1 MPAFD
6 PWIIEST
13 GRFDHNIHNHHSGL
27 ARMSFSEY
35 LQGIGL
41 GTFVSFDLETTGLDP
56 KVDFVIEF
64 GAVKIVNGIATER
77 YQQFIKP
84 PVRIPKFITKL
95 TGITNEMV
103 EDAPTFEEVV
113 DDLYD
118 FLGDHPLVAH
128 NIYFD
133 HNFLNV
139 KREAIDGI
147 PLKNQRIDTLSLVRT
162 LRYDMINHKLG
173 TAAEFYGLSKEGA
186 HRADYDADMV
196 AEILLILIS
205 EMKRLSP
212 DVLKVLVDVMH
223 GTDLPNE
230 PLYTAMLEWTASGR
244 AMEELDEY
252 PRIPLPQKPNIRHS
266 TSEGTFPDL
275 DQIFSDEG
283 LLSKHL
289 DGYEPRQTQVTL
301 AHDIQYAMRNDEFL
315 MGEAGTGVGK
325 SLAYTIPAVLTR
337 HELKEDEPIFISCN
351 TKNLQDQLFHK
362 EIPFI
367 QEKLGLPVRA
377 LLLKGRNNYICKT
390 KWQRAMRDVSWRF
403 SRREKEAL
411 QTLVVWAHETPT
423 GDIDEH
429 NGFHTVGNALVWSKL
444 NSEPGFCT
452 TNVCA
457 HNDFCYLGKLR
468 QESAKADIVV
478 VNHSLLLADAA
489 ADHAI
494 LPRYQ
499 RLIVDEAHL
508 LEKTAYQ
515 FFAAEFSYRS
525 LRIQLDQLFYKGRNK
540 SGMSIELRHL
550 LVPVDEKQKAGI
562 SAQLD
567 KLETDILEFDK
578 TLLAFFT
585 EFKATRQ
592 RDIERATFTY
602 KELYTTDKDPFAPV
616 RGIWYSVI
624 TSLTSLNN
632 LVRAVEKS
640 LDDLDDE
647 SLPGLSEISS
657 RFHSWREMMVY
668 TLEIM
673 DKQAAADNPEMI
685 YWFEILPKS
694 EVVAVKFVQVP
705 LEIGKQMQERVYEG
719 LACAIFTSGTLN
731 IDGSFSYL
739 KQRLGLKGHDRL
751 KEKTYPSPFF
761 YEDQARI
768 FVPTFMGPQNAENY
782 TVEVLFLLEKIWKT
796 HPVGTMILFTSYT
809 MLMNWQEELEDLIK
823 GSGRRLLVQSSRV
836 SRMDLINQ
844 FQKYPDS
851 ILLATDSFWQGV
863 DIRGDALQLLVI
875 AKLPFLV
882 PSDPIVRANS
892 DALKAAGENDFMGYS
907 VPEAAIKYKQGVGRL
922 IRSTS
927 DFGAILSLDERI
939 FTKRYGDYFRNSTP
953 IPHVPANSE
962 RELVDSIRAWFR
974 SHGIADANTN

>member
-1 MPAFD
+1 
-6 PWIIEST
+6 
-13 GRFDHNIHNHHSGL
+13 
-27 ARMSFSEY
+27 MSFAEY

-56 KVDFVIEF
+56 KTDFVIEF
-64 GAVKIVNGIATER
+64 GAVKVVDGVAVER

-84 PVRIPKFITKL
+84 PVRIPKFIQKL
-95 TGITNEMV
+95 TGITDEMV
-103 EDAPTFEEVV
+103 ADAPTFEEVV

-128 NIYFD
+128 NIFFD
-133 HNFLNV
+133 HNFLSV
-139 KREAIDGI
+139 KRDAIDGI
-147 PLKNQRIDTLSLVRT
+147 PLKNTLLDTLSLVRT
-162 LRYDMINHKLG
+162 VRYDMINHKLG

-186 HRADYDADMV
+186 HRADYDADLV
-196 AEILLILIS
+196 ADILLILVS
-205 EMKRLSP
+205 EMKRVP
-212 DVLKVLVDVMH
+212 KDVLKVLVDVMH
-223 GTDLPNE
+223 GTHLPNE
-230 PLYTAMLEWTASGR
+230 VLYRNMLDWTASGR
-244 AMEELDEY
+244 EMGELDEY
-252 PRIPLPQKPNIRHS
+252 PRIPMPKKPNIRHS
-266 TSEGTFPDL
+266 TQEGAFPDL
-275 DQIFSDEG
+275 DEIFSEEG
-283 LLSKHL
+283 LLSQRL
-289 DGYEPRQTQVTL
+289 EDYERRETQVSLTY
-301 AHDIQYAMRNDEFL
+301 DIQKAMQDDEFL
-315 MGEAGTGVGK
+315 MAEAGTGVGK
-325 SLAYTIPAVLTR
+325 SLAYTVPAVLTR
-337 HELKEDEPIFISCN
+337 HKLKEDEPILISCN

-367 QEKLGLPVRA
+367 QEELGLPVRA
-377 LLLKGRNNYICKT
+377 LMLKGRNNYICKT
-390 KWQRAMRDVSWRF
+390 KWQRAMRDIAWRF

-411 QTLVVWAHETPT
+411 QTLVLWAHETPT

-429 NGFHTVGNALVWSKL
+429 NGFHTGGHALVWSKL

-452 TNVCA
+452 THVCA
-457 HNDFCYLGKLR
+457 HNDYCYLGKLR
-468 QESAKADIVV
+468 QESAKSDIVV

-494 LPRYQ
+494 LPAYQ

-515 FFAAEFSYRS
+515 FFAAEFSYKS
-525 LRIQLDQLFYKGRNK
+525 LRIQMDQLFYKGRTK

-550 LVPVDEKQKAGI
+550 LVPIDEKQKNAI
-562 SAQLD
+562 TNQID
-567 KLETDILEFDK
+567 QLETDIQELDK

-585 EFKATRQ
+585 EFKSTRA
-592 RDIERATFTY
+592 REVERATFTY
-602 KELYTTDKDPFAPV
+602 KELYKSDKDIFAPV
-616 RGIWYSVI
+616 RGIWYSMI
-624 TSLTSLNN
+624 TGLTALAN
-632 LVRAVEKS
+632 LVREIEKS
-640 LDDLDDE
+640 LDELEDDQ
-647 SLPGLSEISS
+647 LPGLGEISS
-657 RFHSWREMMVY
+657 RFNSWREMMTG
-668 TLEIM
+668 TLAVM
-673 DKQAAADNPEMI
+673 DGQAAADNPDLI
-685 YWFEILPKS
+685 YWFEIMPKS

-705 LEIGKQMQERVYEG
+705 LEIGKQMQDRVYED
-719 LACAIFTSGTLN
+719 LASAIFTSGTLN
-731 IDGSFSYL
+731 IDGSFNYL
-739 KQRLGLKGHDRL
+739 KQRLGLRGHDRL

-782 TVEVLFLLEKIWKT
+782 TIEVLFLLEKIWEA

-809 MLMNWQEELEDLIK
+809 MLMNWQEELEDRIK
-823 GSGRRLLVQSSRV
+823 GSGRRLLVQSSRT

-844 FQKYPDS
+844 FRKYPDS

-863 DIRGDALQLLVI
+863 DIRGEALQLLVI

-953 IPHVPANSE
+953 IPHVPANTE
-962 RELVDSIRAWFR
+962 RELVDMIRSWYK
-974 SHGIADANTN
+974 SHGIPARHSN

>member
-1 MPAFD
+1 
-6 PWIIEST
+6 
-13 GRFDHNIHNHHSGL
+13 
-27 ARMSFSEY
+27 MSFTDY

-56 KVDFVIEF
+56 NVDYVIEF
-64 GAVKIVNGIATER
+64 GAVKVVDGVATER

-103 EDAPTFEEVV
+103 ADAPTFEEVV

-139 KREAIDGI
+139 KREAIDGY
-147 PLKNQRIDTLSLVRT
+147 PLKNQRIDTLSLART

-186 HRADYDADMV
+186 HRADYDADLV
-196 AEILLILIS
+196 ADILLIFIS
-205 EMKRLSP
+205 EMQRLSP
-212 DVLKVLVDVMH
+212 DVIKVLVDVLH

-230 PLYTAMLEWTASGR
+230 ALYKSILEWTAAGR
-244 AMEELDEY
+244 ALEAQEVY
-252 PRIPLPQKPNIRHS
+252 PRIPIPQRPNIRHFS
-266 TSEGTFPDL
+266 TAGRYPDL
-275 DQIFSDEG
+275 DQIFSEEG
-283 LLSKHL
+283 LLSEHL
-289 DGYEPRQTQVTL
+289 DGYEPRETQVTL
-301 AHDIQYAMRNDEFL
+301 AQDIQVAMRNDEFL
-315 MGEAGTGVGK
+315 MAEAGTGVGK

-337 HELKEDEPIFISCN
+337 HELQEDEPIFISCN

-367 QEKLGLPVRA
+367 QDKLGLPVRA

-494 LPRYQ
+494 LPTYQ

-525 LRIQLDQLFYKGRNK
+525 MRIQMDQMFYKGRQK

-550 LVPVDEKQKAGI
+550 LVPFEEKQKADLIGL
-562 SAQLD
+562 LD
-567 KLETDILEFDK
+567 TLETDIKEFD
-578 TLLAFFT
+578 TTMLSFFT

-592 RDIERATFTY
+592 RDVERATFTY
-602 KELYTTDKDPFAPV
+602 KELYTSEKDPFAPV
-616 RGIWYSVI
+616 QGIWYAVNS
-624 TSLTSLNN
+624 SLKSLIGK
-632 LVRAVEKS
+632 VRSVEKL
-640 LDDLDDE
+640 LDDLDDGN
-647 SLPGLSEISS
+647 LPGLAEISS
-657 RFHSWREMMVY
+657 RFLSWREMMIQ
-668 TLEIM
+668 TLDIM
-673 DKQAAADNPEMI
+673 EKQAAADNPEMI
-685 YWFEILPKS
+685 YWFEIMPKS
-694 EVVAVKFVQVP
+694 EMVAVKFVQVP
-705 LEIGKQMQERVYEG
+705 LEIGKQMQGRVYEE
-719 LACAIFTSGTLN
+719 LAAAIFTSGTLSV
-731 IDGSFSYL
+731 DGTFSYL
-739 KQRLGLKGHDRL
+739 KQRLGLRGHDRL
-751 KEKTYPSPFF
+751 QEKTYPSPFY

-782 TVEVLFLLEKIWKT
+782 TIEVLFLLEKIWKT

-809 MLMNWQEELEDLIK
+809 MLLNWQEELEDRIK

-844 FQKYPDS
+844 FRKYPDS

-962 RELVDSIRAWFR
+962 RELVDSVRNWYR
-974 SHGIADANTN
+974 SHGIEDSNTN

>member
-1 MPAFD
+1 
-6 PWIIEST
+6 
-13 GRFDHNIHNHHSGL
+13 
-27 ARMSFSEY
+27 MSFTDY

-56 KVDFVIEF
+56 NVDYVIEF
-64 GAVKIVNGIATER
+64 GAVKVVDGVATER

-103 EDAPTFEEVV
+103 ADAPTFEEVV

-139 KREAIDGI
+139 KREAIDGY
-147 PLKNQRIDTLSLVRT
+147 PLKNQRIDTLSLART

-186 HRADYDADMV
+186 HRADYDADLV
-196 AEILLILIS
+196 ADILLIFIS
-205 EMKRLSP
+205 EMQRLP
-212 DVLKVLVDVMH
+212 KDVIKVLVDVLH

-230 PLYTAMLEWTASGR
+230 ALYKSILEWTAAGR
-244 AMEELDEY
+244 ALEAQEVY
-252 PRIPLPQKPNIRHS
+252 PRIPLPQRPNIRHFS
-266 TSEGTFPDL
+266 TAGQYPDL
-275 DQIFSDEG
+275 DQIFSEDG
-283 LLSKHL
+283 LLAEHL
-289 DGYEPRQTQVTL
+289 DGYEPRETQVTL
-301 AHDIQYAMRNDEFL
+301 AQDIQVAMRNDEFL
-315 MGEAGTGVGK
+315 MAEAGTGVGK

-337 HELKEDEPIFISCN
+337 HELQEDEPIFISCN

-367 QEKLGLPVRA
+367 QDKLGLPVRA

-525 LRIQLDQLFYKGRNK
+525 MRIQMDQMFYKGRQK
-540 SGMSIELRHL
+540 SGMSIELRHM
-550 LVPVDEKQKAGI
+550 LVPFEEKQKADLLGL
-562 SAQLD
+562 LD
-567 KLETDILEFDK
+567 DLEKDIQEFDK
-578 TLLAFFT
+578 TMLTFFT

-592 RDIERATFTY
+592 RDVERATFTY
-602 KELYTTDKDPFAPV
+602 KELYTSEKDPFAPV
-616 RGIWYSVI
+616 QGIWYAVNSSLK
-624 TSLTSLNN
+624 SLTNK
-632 LVRAVEKS
+632 VRSAEKL
-640 LDDLDDE
+640 LDDLDDGN
-647 SLPGLSEISS
+647 LPGLAEISS
-657 RFHSWREMMVY
+657 RFLSWREMMIQ
-668 TLEIM
+668 TLDIM
-673 DKQAAADNPEMI
+673 EKQAAANNPEMI
-685 YWFEILPKS
+685 YWFEIMPKS
-694 EVVAVKFVQVP
+694 EMVAVKFVQVP
-705 LEIGKQMQERVYEG
+705 LEIGKQMQGRVYED
-719 LACAIFTSGTLN
+719 LAGAVFTSGTLSV
-731 IDGSFSYL
+731 DGSFSYL
-739 KQRLGLKGHDRL
+739 KQRLGLRGHDRL
-751 KEKTYPSPFF
+751 REKTYPSPFY

-782 TVEVLFLLEKIWKT
+782 TIEVLFLLEKIWKT

-809 MLMNWQEELEDLIK
+809 MLLNWQEELEDRIK

-844 FQKYPDS
+844 FRKYPDS

-927 DFGAILSLDERI
+927 DFGAIISLDERI

-953 IPHVPANSE
+953 VPHVPANSE
-962 RELVDSIRAWFR
+962 RELVDAVRNWYR
-974 SHGIADANTN
+974 SHGIDDSNTN

>member
-1 MPAFD
+1 
-6 PWIIEST
+6 
-13 GRFDHNIHNHHSGL
+13 
-27 ARMSFSEY
+27 MSFPKY
-35 LQGIGL
+35 LKGIGL
-41 GTFVSFDLETTGLDP
+41 GTFVSFDLETTGLNP
-56 KVDFVIEF
+56 AVDFVIEL
-64 GAVKIVNGIATER
+64 GAVKVVDGVPTER

-84 PVRIPKFITKL
+84 PVRIPAFIQKL

-103 EDAPTFEEVV
+103 ANSPTFEEVV

-118 FLGDHPLVAH
+118 FLGNYPLVAH

-139 KREAIDGI
+139 KRELIDGI
-147 PLKNQRIDTLSLVRT
+147 PLKNDLIDTLSLVRT
-162 LRYDMINHKLG
+162 MRYDMINHKLG

-186 HRADYDADMV
+186 HRADYDADLV
-196 AEILLILIS
+196 ADLLLILIS
-205 EMKRLSP
+205 EMKRIP
-212 DVLKVLVDVMH
+212 QDVLKVLVDVTH
-223 GTDLPNE
+223 GTQLPNE
-230 PLYTAMLEWTASGR
+230 VLYRNMLDWTASGR
-244 AMEELDEY
+244 GLEELEVY

-266 TSEGTFPDL
+266 SVEGAYPDL
-275 DQIFSDEG
+275 DEIFSQDG
-283 LLSKHL
+283 LLSTKL
-289 DGYEPRQTQVTL
+289 DDYERRETQVSL
-301 AHDIQYAMRNDEFL
+301 AYDIQTAMRNDEFL
-315 MGEAGTGVGK
+315 MAEAGTGVGK

-337 HELKEDEPIFISCN
+337 HEFKEDEPLFISCN

-367 QEKLGLPVRA
+367 QEQLGLPVRA

-390 KWQRAMRDVSWRF
+390 KWQRAIRDIGWRF

-429 NGFHTVGNALVWSKL
+429 NGFHTIGSALVWSKL

-457 HNDFCYLGKLR
+457 HNDYCYLGKLR

-494 LPRYQ
+494 LPRYH

-515 FFAAEFSYRS
+515 FFAAEFSYKT
-525 LRIQLDQLFYKGRNK
+525 LKMQMDQLFYSGRSK

-550 LVPVDEKQKAGI
+550 MVPVAEKRKSGLV
-562 SAQLD
+562 SQLD
-567 KLETDILEFDK
+567 QLETDIAELDK
-578 TLLAFFT
+578 ILLAFFT
-585 EFKATRQ
+585 EFKSTRQ
-592 RDIERATFTY
+592 REIERATFTY
-602 KELYTTDKDPFAPV
+602 KELYSAEKDVFAPV

-624 TSLTSLNN
+624 TSLTSLSN
-632 LVRAVEKS
+632 LVRAIEKS
-640 LDDLDDE
+640 LDDLEDD
-647 SLPGLSEISS
+647 SLPGLTEISS
-657 RFHSWREMMVY
+657 RFHSWRELMVQ
-668 TLEIM
+668 TLVVM
-673 DKQAAADNPEMI
+673 DKQSAADNPELI
-685 YWFEILPKS
+685 YWFEILPQS
-694 EVVAVKFVQVP
+694 EVVSVKFVQVP
-705 LEIGKQMQERVYEG
+705 LEIGKQMQTRIYED
-719 LACAIFTSGTLN
+719 LSSAVFTSGTLS
-731 IDGSFSYL
+731 IDGSFNYL
-739 KQRLGLKGHDRL
+739 KHRLGLRGHDRL
-751 KEKTYPSPFF
+751 TEKTYPSPFF

-782 TVEVLFLLEKIWKT
+782 TIEVLFLLEKIWEA

-809 MLMNWQEELEDLIK
+809 MLLNWQEELEERIK
-823 GSGRRLLVQSSRV
+823 GSGRKLLVQSSRV

-844 FQKYPDS
+844 FRKYPDS

-863 DIRGDALQLLVI
+863 DIKGDALQLLVI

-882 PSDPIVRANS
+882 PSDPIVKANS

-927 DFGAILSLDERI
+927 DFGAILSLDDRI

-962 RELVDSIRAWFR
+962 RELIEMIGNWYK
-974 SHGIADANTN
+974 SHGIPSKISN

>member
-1 MPAFD
+1 
-6 PWIIEST
+6 
-13 GRFDHNIHNHHSGL
+13 
-27 ARMSFSEY
+27 MSFKDY
-35 LQGIGL
+35 LNGIGV

-64 GAVKIVNGIATER
+64 GAVKVVDGVATER

-103 EDAPTFEEVV
+103 ADSPTFEEVV

-133 HNFLNV
+133 HNFLSV

-147 PLKNQRIDTLSLVRT
+147 PLKNNLMDTLSLVRT
-162 LRYDMINHKLG
+162 MRYDMINHKLG

-186 HRADYDADMV
+186 HRADYDADLV
-196 AEILLILIS
+196 ADILLILLS
-205 EMKRLSP
+205 EMKRLSA
-212 DVLKVLVDVMH
+212 DVIKVLVDVLH
-223 GTDLPNE
+223 GTGLPNE
-230 PLYTAMLEWTASGR
+230 ALYKSILDWTASGR
-244 AMEELDEY
+244 AMGELDEY
-252 PRIPLPQKPNIRHS
+252 PRIPIPQKPNIRHQATTGS
-266 TSEGTFPDL
+266 FPDL
-275 DQIFSDEG
+275 EQIFSKEG
-283 LLSKHL
+283 LLSEKL
-289 DGYEPRQTQVTL
+289 EDYEPRETQVAL
-301 AHDIQYAMRNDEFL
+301 ARDIQKAMQDDEFL
-315 MGEAGTGVGK
+315 MAEAGTGVGK

-337 HELKEDEPIFISCN
+337 HALKEDEPIFISCN

-367 QEKLGLPVRA
+367 QEELGLPVRA
-377 LLLKGRNNYICKT
+377 LMLKGRNNYICKT
-390 KWQRAMRDVSWRF
+390 KWQRAMRDISWRF

-429 NGFHTVGNALVWSKL
+429 NGFHTIGNALVWSKL

-452 TNVCA
+452 TNTCA

-515 FFAAEFSYRS
+515 FFAAEFSYKS
-525 LRIQLDQLFYKGRNK
+525 LKVQMDQLFFKGRNK

-550 LVPVDEKQKAGI
+550 LVPLDEKLKSSLANKLD
-562 SAQLD
+562 QL
-567 KLETDILEFDK
+567 EGDIVEFDK

-592 RDIERATFTY
+592 RDVERATFTY
-602 KELYTTDKDPFAPV
+602 KELYTSEKDVFAPV

-624 TSLTSLNN
+624 TSLTTLSNQI
-632 LVRAVEKS
+632 RDIEKS
-640 LDDLDDE
+640 LDEIDSD
-647 SLPGLSEISS
+647 SSPGLSEISL
-657 RFHSWREMMVY
+657 RFHSWREMMVQ
-668 TLEIM
+668 TLAVM

-685 YWFEILPKS
+685 YWFEIMPKS

-705 LEIGKQMQERVYEG
+705 LEIGKQMQDRVYEE
-719 LACAIFTSGTLN
+719 LSCAIFTSGTLN
-731 IDGSFSYL
+731 IDGSFNYL
-739 KQRLGLKGHDRL
+739 KSRLGLRGHDRL
-751 KEKTYPSPFF
+751 KEMTYPSPFF

-768 FVPTFMGPQNAENY
+768 FVPTFMGPQYAENY
-782 TVEVLFLLEKIWKT
+782 TIEVLFLLEKIWET

-809 MLMNWQEELEDLIK
+809 MLLNWQEELEDRIK

-844 FQKYPDS
+844 FRKYPDS

-962 RELVDSIRAWFR
+962 RELVDMVREWYR
-974 SHGIADANTN
+974 SHGIPEKGKN

>member
-1 MPAFD
+1 
-6 PWIIEST
+6 
-13 GRFDHNIHNHHSGL
+13 
-27 ARMSFSEY
+27 MSFAKY
-35 LQGIGL
+35 LEGIGL

-56 KVDFVIEF
+56 NVDFVIEF
-64 GAVKIVNGIATER
+64 GAVKVVNGVATER

-103 EDAPTFEEVV
+103 QDAPTFEEVV

-133 HNFLNV
+133 HNFLSV
-139 KREAIDGI
+139 KREAIDGY
-147 PLKNQRIDTLSLVRT
+147 PLKNDLMDTLSLVRT

-173 TAAEFYGLSKEGA
+173 TVAEFYGLSQEGA
-186 HRADYDADMV
+186 HRADYDADLV
-196 AEILLILIS
+196 ADILLILLS
-205 EMKRLSP
+205 EMKRLP
-212 DVLKVLVDVMH
+212 ADVIKVLVDVLH
-223 GTDLPNE
+223 GTGLPNE
-230 PLYTAMLEWTASGR
+230 NLYKSIQEWNVSGR
-244 AMEELDEY
+244 AMEELEEY
-252 PRIPLPQKPNIRHS
+252 PRIPLPRKPNIRHHS
-266 TSEGTFPDL
+266 TTGDYPDL
-275 DQIFSDEG
+275 DQIFSNEG
-283 LLSKHL
+283 LLSEKL
-289 DGYEPRQTQVTL
+289 EGYEPRETQVAL
-301 AHDIQYAMRNDEFL
+301 ANDIQKSMQNDEFL
-315 MGEAGTGVGK
+315 MAEAGTGVGK

-337 HELKEDEPIFISCN
+337 NALQEDEPIFISCN

-367 QEKLGLPVRA
+367 QDELGLPVRA

-390 KWQRAMRDVSWRF
+390 KWQRAMRDISWRF

-452 TNVCA
+452 TNTCA

-515 FFAAEFSYRS
+515 FFAAEFSYKSMRV
-525 LRIQLDQLFYKGRNK
+525 QMDQLFYKGRNK

-550 LVPVDEKQKAGI
+550 LVQLDEKQK
-562 SAQLD
+562 SALTNHLD
-567 KLETDILEFDK
+567 RLEEDIVEFDK

-585 EFKATRQ
+585 EFKSTRQ
-592 RDIERATFTY
+592 REIERATFTY
-602 KELYTTDKDPFAPV
+602 KELYTQEKDVFAPV

-624 TSLTSLNN
+624 TSLTSLTN
-632 LVRAVEKS
+632 LVRDIEKS
-640 LDDLDDE
+640 LDEIDDDK
-647 SLPGLSEISS
+647 LPGLSEISL
-657 RFHSWREMMVY
+657 RFQSWREMMNQ
-668 TLEIM
+668 TLEVM

-685 YWFEILPKS
+685 YWFEIMPKS
-694 EVVAVKFVQVP
+694 EIVAVKFVQVP
-705 LEIGKQMQERVYEG
+705 LEIGKQMQTRVYED
-719 LACAIFTSGTLN
+719 LASAIFTSGTLN
-731 IDGSFSYL
+731 IDGSFNYL
-739 KQRLGLKGHDRL
+739 KQRLGLRGHDRL
-751 KEKTYPSPFF
+751 NEMTYPSPFY

-782 TVEVLFLLEKIWKT
+782 TIEVLFLLEKIWKT

-809 MLMNWQEELEDLIK
+809 MLMNWQEELEDRIK

-844 FQKYPDS
+844 FRKYPGS

-892 DALKAAGENDFMGYS
+892 DALKSAGENDFMGYS

-962 RELVDSIRAWFR
+962 RELVDMVRGWYQT
-974 SHGIADANTN
+974 HGIPPRNDN

>member
-1 MPAFD
+1 MTFAD
-6 PWIIEST
+6 
-13 GRFDHNIHNHHSGL
+13 
-27 ARMSFSEY
+27 Y
-35 LQGIGL
+35 LNRIGL

-56 KVDFVIEF
+56 TVDFIIEF
-64 GAVKIVNGIATER
+64 GAVKVVDGVPTEH

-84 PVRIPKFITKL
+84 PVRIPEFITRL
-95 TGITNEMV
+95 TGITNDMV
-103 EDAPTFEEVV
+103 ADAPSFEEVV

-128 NIYFD
+128 NIAFD
-133 HNFLNV
+133 HNFLSV
-139 KREAIDGI
+139 KREAIDGY
-147 PLKNQRIDTLSLVRT
+147 PLKNQCIDTLSLARSV
-162 LRYDMINHKLG
+162 RYDMINHKLG
-173 TAAEFYGLSKEGA
+173 TVAEFYGLSQEGA
-186 HRADYDADMV
+186 HRADYDADLV
-196 AEILLILIS
+196 ADILLILLS
-205 EMKRLSP
+205 EMKRLP
-212 DVLKVLVDVMH
+212 QDVLKVLVDVMH

-230 PLYTAMLEWTASGR
+230 QLYKAILEWQAAGH
-244 AMEELDEY
+244 ELEAQENY

-266 TSEGTFPDL
+266 TTMGGFPDL
-275 DQIFSDEG
+275 EQIFAADG
-283 LLSKHL
+283 LLAQNL
-289 DGYEPRQTQVTL
+289 EGYEPRETQVTL
-301 AHDIQYAMRNDEFL
+301 ARDIQTAMRNDEFL

-337 HELKEDEPIFISCN
+337 HELKEDEPILISCN

-367 QEKLGLPVRA
+367 QDKLGLPVRA

-403 SRREKEAL
+403 SLREKEAL
-411 QTLVVWAHETPT
+411 QTLVIWAHETPT

-429 NGFHTVGNALVWSKL
+429 NGFHTSGNALVWSKL

-489 ADHAI
+489 SEHAI
-494 LPRYQ
+494 LPNYQ

-525 LRIQLDQLFYKGRNK
+525 LRIQMDQMFFKGRNK
-540 SGMSIELRHL
+540 SGMSVELRHL
-550 LVPVDEKQKAGI
+550 LVPVDEKLKSGI
-562 SAQLD
+562 QLELD
-567 KLETDILEFDK
+567 QLEDGITEFNK
-578 TLLAFFT
+578 TLLAFFE

-592 RDIERATFTY
+592 RDVERATFTY
-602 KELYTTDKDPFAPV
+602 KELYTSEKDPFAPV
-616 RGIWYSVI
+616 RGTWYTLN
-624 TSLTSLNN
+624 TSLKALTDE
-632 LVRAVEKS
+632 VRSIEKA
-640 LDDLDDE
+640 LDDLDDGNI
-647 SLPGLSEISS
+647 SGLSEISS
-657 RFHSWREMMVY
+657 RFLSWREMMVA
-668 TLEIM
+668 TLEVM
-673 DKQAAADNPEMI
+673 ENQAKADNPDLI
-685 YWFEILPKS
+685 YWFEIMPKS

-705 LEIGKQMQERVYEG
+705 LEIGRQMQDRVYED
-719 LACAIFTSGTLN
+719 LASVIFTSGTLTV
-731 IDGSFSYL
+731 DGSFNYL

-751 KEKTYPSPFF
+751 KEKTYPSPFY

-782 TVEVLFLLEKIWKT
+782 TIEVLFLLEKIWKT

-809 MLMNWQEELEDLIK
+809 MLMNWQEELEDRIK

-844 FQKYPDS
+844 FRKYPDS

-863 DIRGDALQLLVI
+863 DIRGEALQLLVI
-875 AKLPFLV
+875 AKLPFAV

-953 IPHVPANSE
+953 IPHVPANTE
-962 RELVDSIRAWFR
+962 RELVDSIRAWYR
-974 SHGIADANTN
+974 SHGIEDANRND

>member
-1 MPAFD
+1 
-6 PWIIEST
+6 
-13 GRFDHNIHNHHSGL
+13 
-27 ARMSFSEY
+27 MSFPEY
-35 LQGIGL
+35 LKGIGL

-56 KVDFVIEF
+56 AVDFVIEF
-64 GAVKIVNGIATER
+64 GAVKVVDGVPVAK

-84 PVRIPKFITKL
+84 PVRIPPFIQKL
-95 TGITNEMV
+95 TGITDDMV
-103 EDAPTFEEVV
+103 ADSPTFEEVV

-139 KREAIDGI
+139 KRELIDGY
-147 PLKNQRIDTLSLVRT
+147 PLKNELIDTLSLVRT
-162 LRYDMINHKLG
+162 MRYDMINHKLG

-186 HRADYDADMV
+186 HRADYDADLV
-196 AEILLILIS
+196 ADLLLIMIS
-205 EMKRLSP
+205 EMKRLP
-212 DVLKVLVDVMH
+212 QDVLKVLVDVTH
-223 GTDLPNE
+223 GTKLPNE
-230 PLYTAMLEWTASGR
+230 ALYRNMLDWTASGR
-244 AMEELDEY
+244 ALEELEEY
-252 PRIPLPQKPNIRHS
+252 PRIPIPQKPNIRHS
-266 TSEGTFPDL
+266 SVEGGYPDM
-275 DQIFSDEG
+275 DQIFSQNG
-283 LLSKHL
+283 LLSSKL
-289 DGYEPRQTQVTL
+289 GDYERRETQVSL
-301 AHDIQYAMRNDEFL
+301 AYDIQTAMRNDEFL
-315 MGEAGTGVGK
+315 MAEAGTGVGK

-337 HELKEDEPIFISCN
+337 HEFKEDEPLFISCN

-367 QEKLGLPVRA
+367 QEQLGLPVRA

-390 KWQRAMRDVSWRF
+390 KWQRAIRDIGWRF
-403 SRREKEAL
+403 STREKEAL

-429 NGFHTVGNALVWSKL
+429 NGFHTVGSALVWSKV

-494 LPRYQ
+494 LPHYH

-515 FFAAEFSYRS
+515 FFAAEFSYTT
-525 LRIQLDQLFYKGRNK
+525 LRMQMDQLFYSGRTK

-550 LVPVDEKQKAGI
+550 MVLVDEKRKSGLV
-562 SAQLD
+562 SQLD
-567 KLETDILEFDK
+567 RLETDIAELDK
-578 TLLAFFT
+578 ILLAFFT
-585 EFKATRQ
+585 EFKGIRQ
-592 RDIERATFTY
+592 RELERATFTY
-602 KELYTTDKDPFAPV
+602 KELYTLETDLFAPV

-624 TSLTSLNN
+624 TSLTALSN
-632 LVRAVEKS
+632 LVREIEKS
-640 LDDLDDE
+640 LNELEDDR
-647 SLPGLSEISS
+647 LPGLTEISS
-657 RFHSWREMMVY
+657 RFHSWRDIMVQ
-668 TLEIM
+668 TLAVM
-673 DKQAAADNPEMI
+673 DKQAAADNPELI
-685 YWFEILPKS
+685 YWFEIMPKS
-694 EVVAVKFVQVP
+694 AVVAVKFVQVP
-705 LEIGKQMQERVYEG
+705 LEIGKQMQARIYEE
-719 LACAIFTSGTLN
+719 LSSAVFTSGTLS
-731 IDGSFSYL
+731 IDGSFNYL
-739 KQRLGLKGHDRL
+739 KHRLGLRGHDRL
-751 KEKTYPSPFF
+751 TEKTYPSPFF

-768 FVPTFMGPQNAENY
+768 FVPTFMGPQYAENY
-782 TVEVLFLLEKIWKT
+782 TIEVLFLLEKIWES

-809 MLMNWQEELEDLIK
+809 MLLNWQEELEDRIK
-823 GSGRRLLVQSSRV
+823 GSGRKLLVQSSRV

-844 FQKYPDS
+844 FRKYPDS

-863 DIRGDALQLLVI
+863 DIKGEALQLLVI

-882 PSDPIVRANS
+882 PSDPIVKANS

-927 DFGAILSLDERI
+927 DFGAILSLDDRI
-939 FTKRYGDYFRNSTP
+939 FTKRYGEYFRNSTP

-962 RELVDSIRAWFR
+962 HELVEMIGSWYK
-974 SHGIADANTN
+974 SHGIPSKKAK